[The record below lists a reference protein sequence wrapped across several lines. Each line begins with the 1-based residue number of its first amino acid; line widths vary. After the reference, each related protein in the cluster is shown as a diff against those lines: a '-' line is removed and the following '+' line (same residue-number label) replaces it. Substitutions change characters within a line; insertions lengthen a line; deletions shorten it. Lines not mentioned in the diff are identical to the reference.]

1 MKYCLLLTLCV
12 FIYAS
17 CCQNVDQVK
26 EIEKK
31 ENYTHF
37 SGGYNKSFND
47 TQELHIESAKRNGV
61 GPLVTRSDTVLYAEN
76 LIRIPDELVIFKTD
90 PLKYS
95 IPYLVPKASKL
106 LTDICINFHDSLV
119 AKKMPLY
126 KPIITSITR
135 TDEDVRKLVRRNL
148 NASDNSAHRFGTTF
162 DISWSRFEKL
172 DSTDSGEQS
181 SGQLKLVLAE
191 VLYDLKERKRCYIK
205 HERKQ
210 ACFHITV
217 Q

>member
-12 FIYAS
+12 FIYAGCS
-17 CCQNVDQVK
+17 QNVDQVK

-172 DSTDSGEQS
+172 DTTDRGEQS
-181 SGQLKLVLAE
+181 SGKLKLVLAE